1 MSAYANPERIALLRK
16 SMTYFGLT
24 SLLAVS
30 AATAQVA
37 VGTTGIDTSGNTQ
50 REKAACHSGMTQQD
64 YVTCMREAMNAAAEK
79 RRGKLENHGEQFQ
92 ANALKRCD
100 VLKGEDQ
107 IACQAR
113 ILGYGSTSGSVAGGG
128 VVRQVETVMV
138 PPDAAKVAIEPKTS
152 AGVVVIPPDAGT
164 VTIEPK
170 TSSGLVVV
178 PEYAGLTG
186 D

>member
-1 MSAYANPERIALLRK
+1 MIAHANPVKIALLRT
-16 SMTYFGLT
+16 STAYFGLT
-24 SLLAVS
+24 ALLAVS
-30 AATAQVA
+30 AATAQIA
-37 VGTTGIDTSGNTQ
+37 TGTTGIDASGNTQ

-64 YVTCMREAMNAAAEK
+64 YVTCMREATNAAAEK
-79 RRGKLENHGEQFQ
+79 RSGKLDNSGGQFQ

-128 VVRQVETVMV
+128 VVRQVETV
-138 PPDAAKVAIEPKTS
+138 
-152 AGVVVIPPDAGT
+152 VVPPDAGT

-170 TSSGLVVV
+170 TSGGIVVI
-178 PEYAGLTG
+178 PAPK
-186 D
+186 